1 MLAICRDNLAPNGVA
16 FVSYNTLPGWH
27 MRGMIRDMMVY
38 HSSQFQGATQKVRQA
53 RALLDF
59 LAQST
64 PTTTSY
70 GMTLRQELDAIR
82 NEPDA
87 YLFHDHLEEINDPF
101 YFHQFA
107 DAARR
112 HELQYLAEA
121 DFGDMLLSKF
131 PPKVAETLTRIAQD
145 VIRMEQYM
153 DFVRNRLFRQTLL
166 VHRGAP
172 IWRKVDGR
180 MVKGLLVS
188 SAVKPESAAP
198 VLTQGVSEAFKTPS
212 GTHAHHR
219 RCADQGRVGDAL
231 EVLAALHAVRRA
243 RREVPRKRRRGG
255 RRPEGRSRC
264 RRTTC
269 DRSANGCC
277 RAMRYGRSSSA
288 WRSRG

>member
-1 MLAICRDNLAPNGVA
+1 
-16 FVSYNTLPGWH
+16 
-27 MRGMIRDMMVY
+27 
-38 HSSQFQGATQKVRQA
+38 
-53 RALLDF
+53 
-59 LAQST
+59 
-64 PTTTSY
+64 
-70 GMTLRQELDAIR
+70 MTLRQELDAIR

-107 DAARR
+107 EAARR

-166 VHRGAP
+166 VHRGAQ
-172 IWRKVDGR
+172 IWRKIDGR
-180 MVKGLLVS
+180 MAKGLLLS

-198 VLTQGVSEAFKTPS
+198 VLTQGVNEGFKAPS
-212 GTHAHHR
+212 GFTYTIA
-219 RCADQGRVGDAL
+219 DAL
-231 EVLAALHAVRRA
+231 TKAALVTALEALAALHAVRRA

-255 RRPEGRSRC
+255 RRPEGPFVVGRRFANV
-264 RRTTC
+264 RRTDAVGLLGTG
-269 DRSANGCC
+269 DRAP
-277 RAMRYGRSSSA
+277 RR
-288 WRSRG
+288 RSRG